1 MKSWIP
7 KPSKM
12 LLVAILTIGLMG
24 LLATLQYRWL
34 GQISRGERE
43 RMQSSLRAGT
53 ARFSQDFNREI
64 TRVFLSF
71 QMDSDGLRD
80 KDSGEYAARYEQWHA
95 QASFPKLVDE
105 VYVLERGEEDQP
117 RLLRFNPTA
126 KKFDTVAWP
135 AKFAT
140 IRQKLEQSFLGNN
153 QDSTSGKEVTV
164 DAIAADIPAIISPII
179 TAPRMMMHER
189 SAAAI
194 AEQIK
199 KQPVGVAF
207 TDLTPLAGYVLTT
220 LNLDVIRNEL
230 IPALAQRHF
239 AMGDGIDY
247 QLTILNPSARDHLV
261 YQSSHSQAQ
270 RGEAQGDATA
280 RLMVIQPDQLDAL
293 IMGLPRKIVE
303 THQRGDV
310 FSKRLPPGQMMMRT
324 EEQSQSGDSTSR
336 SVTVRVFNGEIDLRG
351 ATEASMA
358 AAAGPWQ
365 LIVRH
370 PAGSLEAAVTS
381 TRRRSLAISFG
392 ILLLLA
398 GSVAIIVISTRR
410 AERLAHR
417 QMEFVSAVSHEF
429 RTPLAVICSAGE
441 NLADGIVDTPQQ
453 IERYGELV
461 RDEGRRLTEMIE
473 QVLAFA
479 GARSGRTPLQMRPLQ
494 IGPLIDDATTSYQPL
509 NGEKD
514 FVIEKDIQSGLPLVE
529 GDAAALRRT
538 LQNLLNN
545 AMKYGNGARKIGI
558 RARSV
563 TNERGDEVQVTVE
576 DQGIGI
582 DPKDLPHIFEPFY
595 RGSEVVAAQI
605 HGNGLG
611 LSLVK
616 QVIDAHRGTITVA
629 SVPGQGSAFTLH
641 LPVFSSSVG
650 FHGNDS
656 GGGEKT

>member
-1 MKSWIP
+1 MKSWIR

-12 LLVAILTIGLMG
+12 LLVVILTIGSLG

-53 ARFSQDFNREI
+53 TRFSDDFNREI
-64 TRVFLSF
+64 TRVFLNF

-80 KDSGEYAARYEQWHA
+80 KDSGEFAARYEQWQT
-95 QASFPKLVDE
+95 QANFPKLVDE
-105 VYVLERGEEDQP
+105 VYVLERGEQDQP
-117 RLLRFNPTA
+117 RLSRFNPIA
-126 KKFDTVAWP
+126 KKFELAEWP
-135 AKFAT
+135 NKFST
-140 IRQKLEQSFLGNN
+140 IRQRLEQSFLRNN
-153 QDSTSGKEVTV
+153 QDSTRGNEVTV
-164 DAIAADIPAIISPII
+164 DAIAADVPAIIAPII

-199 KQPVGVAF
+199 KQPGGVAF
-207 TDLTPLAGYVLTT
+207 ADITPLAGYVWTT
-220 LNLDVIRNEL
+220 LNLDVIRKEL
-230 IPALAQRHF
+230 VPALAQRHF
-239 AMGDGIDY
+239 AIGEGIDY
-247 QLTILNPSARDHLV
+247 QLTILNPSGRDRLV
-261 YQSSHSQAQ
+261 YQSSSVQPQANET
-270 RGEAQGDATA
+270 RGDATA
-280 RLMVIQPDQLDAL
+280 RLMVIQPDQLDTL

-303 THQRGDV
+303 SHQRGEV

-324 EEQSQSGDSTSR
+324 EEKSQSGNSSSR
-336 SVTVRVFNGEIDLRG
+336 SVTVRVFNGEMDLRG
-351 ATEASMA
+351 ATEASIA
-358 AAAGPWQ
+358 AATGPWQ

-370 PAGSLEAAVTS
+370 PAGSLEAAVAS

-398 GSVAIIVISTRR
+398 CSVAIIVISTRR

-453 IERYGELV
+453 IEKYGELV

-479 GARSGRTPLQMRPLQ
+479 GARAGRTPLQMRPLQ

-514 FVIEKDIQSGLPLVE
+514 FVIEKEIQSGLPLVE

-545 AMKYGNGARKIGI
+545 AMKYGSGARRIGI

-563 TNERGDEVQVTVE
+563 SNESGDEVQVTVE

-629 SVPGQGSAFTLH
+629 SVQGQGSAFTLH
-641 LPVFSSSVG
+641 LPVFSSPGG
-650 FHGNDS
+650 FPAE
-656 GGGEKT
+656 GGGDKQ